1 MSKSASDFLK
11 RLEAES
17 RRKQEAFLGGI
28 ASRLGRSR
36 ITEPPARP
44 FRGAPDFWNAVD
56 LDEEARIRLFMDN
69 WRKAGGH
76 AEKLGSMEEAAAFVR
91 QLIRDLEARQVIR
104 QDQPE
109 LEAIA
114 AVLETTEGL
123 DRLTVWNAEHAS
135 DAEKE
140 AMLADAAGA
149 DIGLVAAD
157 CAAAHTGTVVLMSS
171 PRKGRS
177 VSLLPA
183 VLVAVVPAS
192 RLKMR
197 LGEVLRP
204 LDGLAAGARPAGIHF
219 VSGPSRSADIEND
232 LTIGVHGPGIVYAL
246 VVGDC

>member
-1 MSKSASDFLK
+1 MSKSGADFLG

-17 RRKQEAFLGGI
+17 RRKQEAFFGGI
-28 ASRLGRSR
+28 AARLGRSR

-56 LDEEARIRLFMDN
+56 SGEEARIRLFMDN

-76 AEKLGSMEEAAAFVR
+76 AEKLASMEEASAFVR
-91 QLIRDLEARQVIR
+91 KLIRDMEAARVIL

-109 LEAIA
+109 LGAIA
-114 AVLETTEGL
+114 AGLETAEGL
-123 DRLTVWNAEHAS
+123 HRVTVWNTEHAS
-135 DAEKE
+135 DEEKE
-140 AMLADAAGA
+140 VRLADAAGA

-192 RLKMR
+192 RMKMR

-204 LDGLAAGARPAGIHF
+204 LDGLAAAERPAGIHF

-246 VVGDC
+246 VVEDC